1 MDMNLALTIT
11 HEHAQEVCNLDFNR
25 TSLHPLFRW
34 TCRLNTSRTPE
45 HRRINTNIEYMLIVN
60 FPLTKA
66 MYISASRIEPNFTT
80 GLGPIHV
87 FVNLIIRV
95 DLSIL

>member
-1 MDMNLALTIT
+1 MLT
-11 HEHAQEVCNLDFNR
+11 
-25 TSLHPLFRW
+25 
-34 TCRLNTSRTPE
+34 
-45 HRRINTNIEYMLIVN
+45 VN

-66 MYISASRIEPNFTT
+66 MHISASRIEPDFTT